1 MLFLKVAKEK
11 VKNVD
16 VNVKKILK
24 NVEDISLKKSIKT
37 NVMYI
42 YHMNKDELVSNI
54 KQWISLD
61 EEIKNLQ
68 RQIKEKRNEKKENT
82 ETLVRIMRDNEIDC
96 FELDS
101 NGGKLIYTKQKI
113 KKSLSKKYLMTCL
126 MQYFKEDSQQAKQVS
141 NFILNNR
148 EEKIKENIRRKV
160 KK

>member
-1 MLFLKVAKEK
+1 
-11 VKNVD
+11 
-16 VNVKKILK
+16 
-24 NVEDISLKKSIKT
+24 
-37 NVMYI
+37 
-42 YHMNKDELVSNI
+42 MNKEELVSNI
-54 KQWISLD
+54 KKWITLD

-96 FELDS
+96 FDLDS
-101 NGGKLIYTKQKI
+101 NGDKLIYTKQKI
-113 KKSLSKKYLMTCL
+113 KKSLSKKHLMKCL

-160 KK
+160 QK